1 MRFFVFLAIQRVS
14 PTAGRRGHCA
24 SMPSKNPKNGRE
36 RLCRSLIFFFLNPI
50 KAQETFA
57 LPIDNLLSH
66 FNMVLWSV
74 GALRRARSLTIWD
87 RRSAGSGDKL
97 NRQRFCLGRSG
108 SRPSSR
114 KWLISMIIS
123 DNSGKFQMF
132 LGRVVACFG
141 PSKRRHQKEK
151 KHSGTAAGEVCPSPV
166 EVHGASNRTQSKPI
180 KPSRPL
186 LPQGRA
192 RLRRA
197 VTFLQG
203 KSSHSSTESRST
215 LGVSFRRKSR
225 SVKANQTKWRI
236 SALRPSPWRPRHAK
250 GAEETKFSGN
260 KPSRTSKESL
270 GNKP

>member
-1 MRFFVFLAIQRVS
+1 MNPFINRRQAGGITHQFGKALSDPHSNRALDTFPAGIIIREIPRSQSCKLLMRFFVFLAIQRVS

-166 EVHGASNRTQSKPI
+166 EVQSHPI
-180 KPSRPL
+180 
-186 LPQGRA
+186 
-192 RLRRA
+192 
-197 VTFLQG
+197 
-203 KSSHSSTESRST
+203 
-215 LGVSFRRKSR
+215 
-225 SVKANQTKWRI
+225 KANQAIET
-236 SALRPSPWRPRHAK
+236 PPPPR
-250 GAEETKFSGN
+250 
-260 KPSRTSKESL
+260 
-270 GNKP
+270 